1 KYYVVTIGKC
11 TGIFWEEWDK
21 VTPFICGVSGAR
33 HKGFATHEQAAKFYL
48 HAKENGLVS
57 VVRDPGDEE
66 FFGPLPDAMQ

>member
-1 KYYVVTIGKC
+1 MRSNFDIWFTNI
-11 TGIFWEEWDK
+11 IFQRDK